1 MEPEVLA
8 SQVEE
13 AAATISAI
21 LSLAEDKINN
31 SLENFIDKELSPVLG
46 MAAWQTDKKASHV
59 IIYFAYVYFVSNI
72 FFFIWAGTKCRIGSL
87 S

>member
-46 MAAWQTDKKASHV
+46 MAAWQTDKKS
-59 IIYFAYVYFVSNI
+59 
-72 FFFIWAGTKCRIGSL
+72 
-87 S
+87 

>member
-46 MAAWQTDKKASHV
+46 MAA
-59 IIYFAYVYFVSNI
+59 
-72 FFFIWAGTKCRIGSL
+72 
-87 S
+87 

>member
-59 IIYFAYVYFVSNI
+59 NFAYVYFVSNI
-72 FFFIWAGTKCRIGSL
+72 FLIWAGTKCRIGSL